1 MGKACTIWFSD
12 PMSAT
17 SSPYKFPYKLF
28 IALMLLTFVPTIY
41 QTFRVY
47 FLVTTG
53 SIAAL
58 DIVGQIEW
66 FDLINETLQA
76 FLLIPMYYILSKFMG
91 DKQVFASKI
100 TQACLVTF
108 VIYLIFSAFV
118 YIYSLNMVSFMVT
131 ATESIAEIT
140 LYLQLETIAFTIGI
154 FGSFYAIVYVLIGKS
169 KYIYALLIAKSILI
183 VFGDSILIPE
193 FGVNGIAY
201 TNIFLSTIITI
212 ISIGLLHFEGLL
224 CLKVGRIG
232 DFTWLVDWVKT
243 GLFSGSQ
250 VFLDNLIYA
259 VIIVK
264 MINDVAEVGN
274 YWIAN
279 NFIWGWLLVPV
290 IALAEIIKKESTN
303 GCRRESMIAYL
314 ILNGVIL
321 GVWMLTLPTWT
332 FVFKDLM
339 GIANPAGIL
348 SIVTLLVPF
357 YVFYNLSSL
366 FDNIFYG
373 MGKTAPVFVTSV
385 VVNIGYY
392 GLVYLLFMTGV
403 FTASI
408 QFVVLMFGCGMI
420 IHFACI
426 SLLYLRI
433 VKKSQLTKRSH
444 STFIPD

>member
-1 MGKACTIWFSD
+1 
-12 PMSAT
+12 
-17 SSPYKFPYKLF
+17 
-28 IALMLLTFVPTIY
+28 
-41 QTFRVY
+41 
-47 FLVTTG
+47 
-53 SIAAL
+53 
-58 DIVGQIEW
+58 
-66 FDLINETLQA
+66 
-76 FLLIPMYYILSKFMG
+76 
-91 DKQVFASKI
+91 
-100 TQACLVTF
+100 
-108 VIYLIFSAFV
+108 
-118 YIYSLNMVSFMVT
+118 
-131 ATESIAEIT
+131 
-140 LYLQLETIAFTIGI
+140 
-154 FGSFYAIVYVLIGKS
+154 
-169 KYIYALLIAKSILI
+169 
-183 VFGDSILIPE
+183 
-193 FGVNGIAY
+193 
-201 TNIFLSTIITI
+201 
-212 ISIGLLHFEGLL
+212 
-224 CLKVGRIG
+224 
-232 DFTWLVDWVKT
+232 
-243 GLFSGSQ
+243 
-250 VFLDNLIYA
+250 
-259 VIIVK
+259 

-392 GLVYLLFMTGV
+392 GLVYLLFMAGV

>member
-1 MGKACTIWFSD
+1 MEGDVQYGLVIH
-12 PMSAT
+12 MVAT
-17 SSPYKFPYKLF
+17 KFHYKFPYKLF
-28 IALMLLTFVPTIY
+28 IALMLLTFVPTVY

-58 DIVGQIEW
+58 DVVGQIEW
-66 FDLINETLQA
+66 FDLINETFQA
-76 FLLIPMYYILSKFMG
+76 FLLIPMYYILSRFMG
-91 DKQVFASKI
+91 DKQIFASKI
-100 TQACLVTF
+100 TQACLITF
-108 VIYLIFSAFV
+108 VIYLIFSIIV
-118 YIYSLNMVSFMVT
+118 YLYSLNLVSFMVT

-140 LYLQLETIAFTIGI
+140 TYLQLETVAFTIGI
-154 FGSFYAIVYVLIGKS
+154 LGSFYAIVYVLIGKS

-201 TNIFLSTIITI
+201 TNILLSIII
-212 ISIGLLHFEGLL
+212 AIVSIGLLHFEGLL
-224 CLKVGRIG
+224 CLKVGKLG
-232 DFTWLVDWVKT
+232 DFNWLVDWAKT
-243 GLFSGSQ
+243 GFFSGSQ
-250 VFLDNLIYA
+250 VFLDNLIYT

-264 MINDVAEVGN
+264 MVNDVAEVGN

-303 GCRRESMIAYL
+303 GCQRESMIAYL
-314 ILNGVIL
+314 VLNGIIL
-321 GVWMLTLPTWT
+321 GVWALTIPTWT
-332 FVFKDLM
+332 FIFRDLM
-339 GIANPAGIL
+339 GIANSASIF

-373 MGKTAPVFVTSV
+373 MGKTAPVFITSV

-392 GLVYLLFMTGV
+392 GIVYLLFMAGA
-403 FTASI
+403 FTASM
-408 QFVVLMFGCGMI
+408 QFVILMFGCGMI
-420 IHFACI
+420 VHFACI
-426 SLLYLRI
+426 SLLYLGML
-433 VKKSQLTKRSH
+433 KKPQLIKKDHGS
-444 STFIPD
+444 FILE